1 MTWIMRVRK
10 SRPGLPIFL
19 WLYALI
25 SVYPLLW
32 MIFYSFKNNDEIFVT
47 NPFGPPTT
55 LRFENYVAAWSN
67 YDVPVYFMNSLL
79 VAIVTVL
86 GALLLAVMF
95 SYAAA
100 RLRWRFSKLAHTYI
114 LIGMF
119 IPIQV
124 IMIPLAILVRD
135 LNLANTYGA
144 LMVPYIAFNI
154 SFASMVFYGFF
165 RSIPIEMEE
174 SACIDGASIYRTFF
188 SIMLPII
195 KPALAT
201 MVIFIFLN
209 SWNEFTMAVILI
221 TKESLKTLPLGLLF
235 FQGQFTTDWGAMGAA
250 MTIASL
256 PTVLIYILFSEQVEN
271 ALTVGSAVKG

>member
-1 MTWIMRVRK
+1 MTWMMKLRK
-10 SRPGLPIFL
+10 NNPGMQIFL
-19 WLYALI
+19 WLYAIL
-25 SVYPLLW
+25 SVYPLVW
-32 MIFYSFKNNDEIFVT
+32 MIFYSLKNNDEIFVT
-47 NPFGPPTT
+47 NPFGPPTK
-55 LRFENYVAAWSN
+55 LRFENYVEAWSK

-79 VAIVTVL
+79 VAIVTV
-86 GALLLAVMF
+86 GGSILLAVLF

-100 RLRWRFSKLAHTYI
+100 RMRWRLSKIAHTYI
-114 LIGMF
+114 LVGMF

-165 RSIPIEMEE
+165 RSIPVELEE

-256 PTVLIYILFSEQVEN
+256 PTVLIYMLFSEQVEN
-271 ALTVGSAVKG
+271 ALTVGSAVK